1 MKFEAL
7 VGIAGILGLVSFS
20 TLIQKIYDTHNTTS
34 LPWTWVALNI
44 TAQLQTNIEKEI
56 NTFYKHI
63 PLKEETF
70 EGKLNKTD
78 KNDKNKNNK
87 NKTKKNKTK
96 NKNKKTNIKH
106 KARKSRNTRNTK
118 KNLN

>member
-44 TAQLQTNIEKEI
+44 TAQLLSMIYGIANGAYGIYIPNSLFLMGLLYIFYVKVMHSPKDEKEAR
-56 NTFYKHI
+56 
-63 PLKEETF
+63 ER
-70 EGKLNKTD
+70 NKQM
-78 KNDKNKNNK
+78 
-87 NKTKKNKTK
+87 
-96 NKNKKTNIKH
+96 
-106 KARKSRNTRNTK
+106 
-118 KNLN
+118 

>member
-44 TAQLQTNIEKEI
+44 TAQVLSFTYGVANNAYGIYIPNSLFLLGLFYIFYVKVMHSPKNEAEEKER
-56 NTFYKHI
+56 
-63 PLKEETF
+63 
-70 EGKLNKTD
+70 NKQM
-78 KNDKNKNNK
+78 
-87 NKTKKNKTK
+87 
-96 NKNKKTNIKH
+96 
-106 KARKSRNTRNTK
+106 
-118 KNLN
+118 